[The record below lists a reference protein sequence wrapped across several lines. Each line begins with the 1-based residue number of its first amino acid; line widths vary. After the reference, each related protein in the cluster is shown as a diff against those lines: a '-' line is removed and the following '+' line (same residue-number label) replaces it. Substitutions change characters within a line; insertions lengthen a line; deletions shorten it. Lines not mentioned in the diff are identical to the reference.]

1 MKKQDIQVRDRRVSS
16 CSYCLYAVV
25 IKDYP
30 FFELAMVDLDR
41 NKVSFV
47 FLAILV
53 LVAVG
58 VVLKY
63 AGAAI
68 LPFIIAWL
76 LSFLVGP
83 VVNFMT
89 DRKVPTTL
97 AVFIVLIFLV
107 GVIYLSGTFLYT
119 RISAFVDAYPKYELR
134 MIELID
140 TLTKRLGIDLLEDI
154 NWRQNVY
161 NFLRTLSGPVFA
173 FASKLVLVVIFL
185 FFILLGKP
193 FFKYKILK
201 SFSHDRANQL
211 SQMTY
216 SITTQIRRYLSWQ
229 FVISFSTGCLV
240 WLALKMIGVDFAVT
254 WGALAFF
261 LNFIPTVGSIAASIP
276 PILLALVQFYPS
288 FWPGVITFFALL
300 TIQLSIGNGIA
311 PKVLGDQLN
320 LSPVVILLSL
330 LFWGWLWGIIG
341 ALLSIPITA
350 AIKIVC
356 ENIEQLQP
364 ISVMMGSGKSYQRE
378 FKKLEKS
385 FPEVSELIHPSKDN

>member
-1 MKKQDIQVRDRRVSS
+1 
-16 CSYCLYAVV
+16 
-25 IKDYP
+25 
-30 FFELAMVDLDR
+30 MVDVDR
-41 NKVSFV
+41 NKISLI
-47 FLAILV
+47 FLGILV
-53 LVAVG
+53 VVAVG

-63 AGAAI
+63 AGAAL
-68 LPFIIAWL
+68 LPLIVAWL
-76 LSFLVGP
+76 VSFLLGP

-89 DRKVPTTL
+89 DRKVPATL

-119 RISAFVDAYPKYELR
+119 RISAFYVAYPKYHAR
-134 MIELID
+134 MTELIA
-140 TLTKRLGIDLLEDI
+140 TLASQFNLGPDPFADF
-154 NWRQNVY
+154 NWGQNVY
-161 NFLRTLSGPVFA
+161 RFLATLSQSIFA
-173 FASKLVLVVIFL
+173 FASKLILVVIFL

-201 SFSHDRANQL
+201 SFSHDNANQL
-211 SQMTY
+211 SRITN
-216 SITTQIRRYLSWQ
+216 SITGQIRRYLSWQ
-229 FVISFSTGCLV
+229 FVISFCTGCLV
-240 WLALKMIGVDFAVT
+240 WLALTLIGVDFAVT

-276 PILLALVQFYPS
+276 PILLALIQFYPS

-330 LFWGWLWGIIG
+330 LFLGWLWGIVG

-356 ENIEQLQP
+356 ENIEPLQP
-364 ISVMMGSGKSYQRE
+364 LSVMMGSGKSYRRE

-385 FPEVSELIHPSKDN
+385 FPEVGDLIAPSKDN

>member
-1 MKKQDIQVRDRRVSS
+1 
-16 CSYCLYAVV
+16 
-25 IKDYP
+25 
-30 FFELAMVDLDR
+30 MVDVDR
-41 NKVSFV
+41 NKIAFI
-47 FLAILV
+47 FLGILV

-63 AGAAI
+63 AGAAV
-68 LPFIIAWL
+68 LPLIVAWL
-76 LSFLVGP
+76 VSFLIGP

-89 DRKVPTTL
+89 DRKVPATL
-97 AVFIVLIFLV
+97 AVFIVLIFLM

-119 RISAFVDAYPKYELR
+119 RLTAFAAAYPEYHTR
-134 MIELID
+134 MTELIA
-140 TLTKRLGIDLLEDI
+140 TLTAQLNLGFDPLAGI
-154 NWRQNVY
+154 NWGQNVGR
-161 NFLRTLSGPVFA
+161 FLVTLSGSLFT

-193 FFKYKILK
+193 FFKYKLRK
-201 SFSHDRANQL
+201 TFPDERAVQL
-211 SQMTY
+211 SQITL
-216 SITTQIRRYLSWQ
+216 SITSQIRRYLSWQ
-229 FVISFSTGCLV
+229 FVISFCTGCLV
-240 WLALKMIGVDFAVT
+240 WLALSLIGVDFAVT

-276 PILLALVQFYPS
+276 PILLALIQFYPS

-330 LFWGWLWGIIG
+330 LFWGWLWGIVG

-356 ENIEQLQP
+356 ENIEPLQP
-364 ISVMMGSGKSYQRE
+364 ISVMMGSGKSYRRE
-378 FKKLEKS
+378 FKKLEET
-385 FPEVSELIHPSKDN
+385 FPEVSDLIKPSKEN

>member
-1 MKKQDIQVRDRRVSS
+1 
-16 CSYCLYAVV
+16 
-25 IKDYP
+25 
-30 FFELAMVDLDR
+30 MVDVDR
-41 NKVSFV
+41 NKISFI
-47 FLAILV
+47 FMGILV

-68 LPFIIAWL
+68 LPLIIAWL
-76 LSFLVGP
+76 FSFLLGP

-89 DRKVPTTL
+89 DRKVPATL

-119 RISAFVDAYPKYELR
+119 RISAFYEAYPKYQAR
-134 MIELID
+134 MTELIAS
-140 TLTKRLGIDLLEDI
+140 LASQFNLGDPLADI
-154 NWRQNVY
+154 NWGQNIY
-161 NFLRTLSGPVFA
+161 RFLATLSQSIFT
-173 FASKLVLVVIFL
+173 FASKLILVVIFL

-201 SFSHDRANQL
+201 SFSHDNANQL
-211 SQMTY
+211 SQITY
-216 SITTQIRRYLSWQ
+216 SITGQIRRYLSWQ
-229 FVISFSTGCLV
+229 FVISFCTGCLV
-240 WLALKMIGVDFAVT
+240 WLALTLIGVDFAVT

-276 PILLALVQFYPS
+276 PILLALIQFYPS

-330 LFWGWLWGIIG
+330 LFWGWLWGIVG

-356 ENIEQLQP
+356 ENIEPLQP
-364 ISVMMGSGKSYQRE
+364 ISVMMGSGKSYRRE
-378 FKKLEKS
+378 FKKLEET
-385 FPEVSELIHPSKDN
+385 FPEVSDLIKPSKEN

>member
-1 MKKQDIQVRDRRVSS
+1 MIDADR
-16 CSYCLYAVV
+16 YK
-25 IKDYP
+25 I
-30 FFELAMVDLDR
+30 
-41 NKVSFV
+41 SFV
-47 FLAILV
+47 FLGILV

-63 AGAAI
+63 AGTAI
-68 LPFIIAWL
+68 LPLIIAWL
-76 LSFLVGP
+76 FSFLIGP

-89 DRKVPTTL
+89 DRKVPATL

-107 GVIYLSGTFLYT
+107 GIIYLSGTFLFD
-119 RISAFVDAYPKYELR
+119 RISAFAAAYPGYHSR
-134 MIELID
+134 MIELIA
-140 TLTKRLGIDLLEDI
+140 TLKAKLNLGFDPLAGI
-154 NWRQNVY
+154 NWGQNVGR
-161 NFLRTLSGPVFA
+161 FLVTLSGSIFA

-201 SFSHDRANQL
+201 SFSDDRAKQL
-211 SQMTY
+211 SQITA
-216 SITTQIRRYLSWQ
+216 SITGQIRRYLSWQ
-229 FVISFSTGCLV
+229 FLISFCTGSLV
-240 WLALKMIGVDFAVT
+240 WLALSLIGVDFAVT

-276 PILLALVQFYPS
+276 PILLALIQFYPS
-288 FWPGVITFFALL
+288 FWPGIVTFIVLL

-330 LFWGWLWGIIG
+330 LFWGWLWGIVG
-341 ALLSIPITA
+341 ALLSVPITA

-356 ENIEQLQP
+356 ENIEPLHGV
-364 ISVMMGSGKSYQRE
+364 SVMMGSGKSYRRE
-378 FKKLEKS
+378 FLKANRKS
-385 FPEVSELIHPSKDN
+385 SKRG